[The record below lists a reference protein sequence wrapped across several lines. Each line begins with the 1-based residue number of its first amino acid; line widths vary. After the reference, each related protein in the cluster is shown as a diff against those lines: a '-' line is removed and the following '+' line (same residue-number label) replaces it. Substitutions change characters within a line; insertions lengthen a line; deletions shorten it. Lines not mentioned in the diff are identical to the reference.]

1 MVFVLNLPHACC
13 TKPIKTWDEQ
23 ILGKVYSRSCLQH
36 YKWIIIKQRWRK
48 KSKEYIVYF
57 FYKFLKRWTVL
68 HIFTCNVWPLS
79 TENQKISKKSL
90 KPSSQYSKNICIS
103 LDLKKL
109 NFLSNILLAEINLKF
124 QNFCI
129 SLDTKWLKENFWLCL
144 KQYIEDTLF
153 RMWDS
158 LWKYFWTVVSNLD
171 LFAVGSLSIPKHK
184 LNIRRYLGLF
194 FCDYS
199 KLAIA
204 KSLKICLVLEG
215 ENWAKK
221 G

>member
-1 MVFVLNLPHACC
+1 M
-13 TKPIKTWDEQ
+13 
-23 ILGKVYSRSCLQH
+23 ILFLIDGPEYKRKRALLLKKDLSFSTPPLKAWTFLQH
-36 YKWIIIKQRWRK
+36 T
-48 KSKEYIVYF
+48 F
-57 FYKFLKRWTVL
+57 
-68 HIFTCNVWPLS
+68 S
-79 TENQKISKKSL
+79 T
-90 KPSSQYSKNICIS
+90 
-103 LDLKKL
+103 
-109 NFLSNILLAEINLKF
+109 
-124 QNFCI
+124 
-129 SLDTKWLKENFWLCL
+129 
-144 KQYIEDTLF
+144 YIEDTLF

-204 KSLKICLVLEG
+204 KSLKICLVFEG

-221 G
+221 GYVAQGVWTAKRSKVLSLEHYHCCIVSGNTLRKHVEKTSWCWLVVILWISSKMTDVVKSP

>member
-1 MVFVLNLPHACC
+1 
-13 TKPIKTWDEQ
+13 
-23 ILGKVYSRSCLQH
+23 
-36 YKWIIIKQRWRK
+36 
-48 KSKEYIVYF
+48 
-57 FYKFLKRWTVL
+57 VL

-194 FCDYS
+194 LCDYS

-204 KSLKICLVLEG
+204 KSLKICLAFEG

-221 G
+221 GYVAQGVWTAKRSKVLSLEHYHCCIVSGNTLRKHVEKTSWCWLVVILWISSKMTDVLKSP